1 MERKRWITVR
11 VKIIFLLLICSSL
24 IFCASTQKK
33 IVEKQQKDFLE
44 LFKYGLF
51 YLNTGNIDE
60 ALEHLKKALSLN
72 PQHHL
77 VLNAIGLA
85 HYLKG
90 NLDEALGYFQ
100 KCLEINPNFT
110 EAHTNI
116 GTTYLKMGFI
126 DKAEE
131 EYQKVLLDK
140 AYSSK
145 ELPCY
150 NLAKLYYTQDK
161 LEEAFD
167 YVSKAIKENNRFG
180 AAYNL
185 KGLILEKLKDL
196 PEAVKSY
203 ERAVKIVPEEINFSF
218 NLAVALFKNG
228 DYNKA
233 KEIFVKI
240 SSEVTDPEIKE
251 KIDKYLKLIE
261 KK

>member
-1 MERKRWITVR
+1 MR
-11 VKIIFLLLICSSL
+11 VKIFFLIVICSSL
-24 IFCASTQKK
+24 IFCASTQKR
-33 IVEKQQKDFLE
+33 IVEEQQKDFLE

-51 YLNTGNIDE
+51 YLNTGNIDK
-60 ALEHLKKALSLN
+60 ALEHLKKAHSLN

-90 NLDEALGYFQ
+90 NLNEALGYFQ
-100 KCLEINPNFT
+100 KCLEINPDFT

-131 EYQKVLLDK
+131 EYKKVLSDK

-150 NLAKLYYTQDK
+150 NLAKLYYNQGK

-167 YVSKAIKENNRFG
+167 YVNKAIKENNRFG

-185 KGLILEKLKDL
+185 RGLILENLKDIH
-196 PEAVKSY
+196 EAIKSY
-203 ERAVKIVPEEINFSF
+203 ELAVKIVPEEINFSF
-218 NLAVALFKNG
+218 NLAVALFKNS

-233 KEIFVKI
+233 KGIFEKI
-240 SSEVTDPEIKE
+240 SSKVTNLEMKE
-251 KIDKYLKLIE
+251 KIDKYLKLID